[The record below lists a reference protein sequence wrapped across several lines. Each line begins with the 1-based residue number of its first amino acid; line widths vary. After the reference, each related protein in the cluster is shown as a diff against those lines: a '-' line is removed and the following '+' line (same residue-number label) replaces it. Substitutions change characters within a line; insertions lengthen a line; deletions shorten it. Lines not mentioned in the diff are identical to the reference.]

1 MSKISFI
8 INVLQHHS
16 SKTKPLSIQQIT
28 DYLNEW
34 YTTPEGPFINPTT
47 TSRALHAYLQ
57 ETLYLND
64 RTGNVMAANYEI
76 HVLYENTDSSA
87 DEKYID
93 VTREYA
99 EAIPTKSSKNN
110 KRPKAPKAYFYYRP
124 LIPEEEISNLINMV
138 ESHPYYTTEE
148 VIRITN
154 TLKSIAPAYFDN
166 KCDELP
172 DVKKMRAD
180 DSTLQNNLH
189 DLHWLINEKVD
200 IKIEYCYYNEE
211 KRLTPHTGYPQRIT
225 PYQIVWA
232 NGYCYLI
239 AYNPHHNNITH
250 YRVDRITA
258 IDQIEDG
265 SEHNNI
271 GLKNPVLHSIN
282 YAKAHP
288 AMSSGETCSI
298 SLLCKR
304 SSSIVNRLLDSFG
317 MNTSIRPASPKRMQ
331 QVFPQHPEY
340 NPNDWLDVTC
350 PDINP
355 YGTALW
361 AKQYCTECVIYAPKD
376 LAEKTKRELQEA
388 ANMYQ

>member
-1 MSKISFI
+1 MAKISYI
-8 INVLQHHS
+8 INVLQHYS
-16 SKTKPLSIQQIT
+16 SKTNPLSIRQIM
-28 DYLNEW
+28 DYLNDC
-34 YTTPEGPFINPTT
+34 YGPFIDSST
-47 TSRALHAYLQ
+47 TSRALHAYLK
-57 ETLYLND
+57 ETSDLNE
-64 RTGNVMAANYEI
+64 MARSSMDINYKI
-76 HVLYENTDSSA
+76 HVLYKNTDSSS

-93 VTREYA
+93 VTSEYA
-99 EAIPTKSSKNN
+99 KGILPIKNSKNP
-110 KRPKAPKAYFYYRP
+110 KRPKAPTAYFYYEP
-124 LIPEEEISNLINMV
+124 PIPEEEISNLINMV

-148 VIRITN
+148 VIKITN

-166 KCDELP
+166 KNDEPLV
-172 DVKKMRAD
+172 VKNMRAD
-180 DSTLQNNLH
+180 NSTLQENLH

-200 IKIEYCYYNEE
+200 IMIEYSYYDETKE
-211 KRLTPHTGYPQRIT
+211 LIPHTGYPQRIT

-258 IDQIEDG
+258 IDQLDDKDG

-271 GLKNPVLHSIN
+271 GPKNPVLHSIN

-361 AKQYCTECVIYAPKD
+361 AKQYCTECVIYDPKD
-376 LAEKTKRELQEA
+376 LAEKTKQELLEA